1 MKLAQLPHQPHLTY
15 CTNIHPGETWADVFD
30 NLQTH
35 VVPLK
40 RRLCPAASFGI
51 GLRLAALAAQELVQ
65 GNRLRALRQ
74 WLDTENLYVFTL
86 NGFPY
91 GGFHH
96 QVVKDRVYAPDWT
109 KPERADYTLKLVK
122 ILAALLPEGIEG
134 GISTVPLSY
143 KPWWATVDE
152 AHTVFRSSSLQL
164 ARVVAELVSLQQDS
178 GIEIHIDL
186 EPEPNGG
193 IENAAET
200 IEFFHSWLLPVGGE
214 WLARQLGCD
223 RQRAES
229 LLRKHITVC
238 YDTCHFAVEYE
249 DPADAIARL
258 QTAGIRVGKVQI
270 SSALQVPLPADRI
283 NRQAVAKRLQPFA
296 ESTYLHQVIARQ
308 QGGQLSRYPDL
319 TEALPELV
327 SSDAQEWRIHF
338 HVPIFLQDYQ
348 ILKSTQNHISS
359 TLALLGDTLE
369 CQHLEIETYTWDVLP
384 PELKLDIQDSIQR
397 EYEWV
402 LGELRALHPDAPSSL
417 MV

>member
-1 MKLAQLPHQPHLTY
+1 MKLAQFSPQPHLTY
-15 CTNIHPGETWADVFD
+15 CTNIHPGETWAEVFQ

-35 VVPLK
+35 LVPLK
-40 RRLCPAASFGI
+40 RHLCPAAPFGV
-51 GLRLAALAAQELVQ
+51 GLRLAEVAAQELVQ
-65 GNRLRALRQ
+65 GDRLRNLRR

-109 KPERADYTLKLVK
+109 QPERADYTLKLVK
-122 ILAALLPEGIEG
+122 ILAALLPEGMEG

-143 KPWWATVDE
+143 KPWWATAEE

-200 IEFFHSWLLPVGGE
+200 IEFFHSWLLPVGGQ
-214 WLARQLGCD
+214 WLAQHLGCD
-223 RQRAES
+223 RQQAES
-229 LLRKHITVC
+229 LLLKHIAVC

-249 DPADAIARL
+249 DPTDAIARL
-258 QTAGIRVGKVQI
+258 QAAGIRVGKVQI
-270 SSALQVPLPADRI
+270 SSALRVPLPTERSS
-283 NRQAVAKRLQPFA
+283 RQAVANRLQPFA

-308 QGGQLSRYPDL
+308 QDGQLSRYSDL

-327 SSDAQEWRIHF
+327 SSEAQEWRIHF

-348 ILKSTQNHISS
+348 LLQSTQNHISG
-359 TLALLGDTLE
+359 TLTLLGNTLK

-384 PELKLDIQDSIQR
+384 PELKLDIQDSIRR

-402 LGELRALHPDAPSSL
+402 LWELRSLHPDALSSL
-417 MV
+417 VV